1 MMLACGTCRLSSTQA
16 LANPSSALLQGAGAT
31 DADGDRFDYNKD
43 PISWFYQVQS
53 SLTGVKGSRHPQQR
67 GKLDTSCAHAA
78 PPSTLQNQIKSEEQF
93 QAKKT
98 ELRKAAVER
107 LESVFE
113 KKGKVGGRSKRR
125 MLRHASTP

>member
-1 MMLACGTCRLSSTQA
+1 MRTRCS
-16 LANPSSALLQGAGAT
+16 P
-31 DADGDRFDYNKD
+31 F
-43 PISWFYQVQS
+43 P
-53 SLTGVKGSRHPQQR
+53 
-67 GKLDTSCAHAA
+67 
-78 PPSTLQNQIKSEEQF
+78 LQNQIKSEEQF

-113 KKGKVGGRSKRR
+113 KKGKVGGRSKRH